1 MEEERKRAK
10 MAAMREKLNTAKT
23 QVALAQSTAPSCP
36 PMPSLNATPAPMEFQ
51 KKVRS
56 PMDTYEMSDREES
69 DSGSDSDDNER
80 HSQKKIPQWAH
91 KSNLIPALEKQ
102 FLPGPDKMDPD
113 TIFHE
118 VTTCDLEAIFGQR
131 KKRYNARKSTGNWAN
146 DQVTTVEKMIY
157 KRKMGF
163 EKK

>member
-1 MEEERKRAK
+1 

-23 QVALAQSTAPSCP
+23 HVALAQSTAPTCP

-80 HSQKKIPQWAH
+80 HSKKKIPQWAH

-131 KKRYNARKSTGNWAN
+131 KQRYNARKSTGNWAN

-163 EKK
+163 DNKK

>member
-1 MEEERKRAK
+1 
-10 MAAMREKLNTAKT
+10 
-23 QVALAQSTAPSCP
+23 
-36 PMPSLNATPAPMEFQ
+36 
-51 KKVRS
+51 
-56 PMDTYEMSDREES
+56 
-69 DSGSDSDDNER
+69 
-80 HSQKKIPQWAH
+80 
-91 KSNLIPALEKQ
+91 
-102 FLPGPDKMDPD
+102 MDPD